1 VFQDTA
7 GETALFPGLT
17 LQWLLLPTPFMI
29 MVQTPKGLKT
39 DYNVSVEQS
48 MSKNLPQSS
57 RLAALHRKFRPFG
70 LTGCVCIDFASD
82 SELQSLVRNVAQFGK
97 ARGEALVSRRDRAGE
112 FLLYF
117 FVR

>member
-1 VFQDTA
+1 
-7 GETALFPGLT
+7 
-17 LQWLLLPTPFMI
+17 
-29 MVQTPKGLKT
+29 
-39 DYNVSVEQS
+39 VSVEQS

-57 RLAALHRKFRPFG
+57 RLAALHRKFSPFG
-70 LTGCVCIDFASD
+70 LTGCVCDFVREQFQNCIDFASD